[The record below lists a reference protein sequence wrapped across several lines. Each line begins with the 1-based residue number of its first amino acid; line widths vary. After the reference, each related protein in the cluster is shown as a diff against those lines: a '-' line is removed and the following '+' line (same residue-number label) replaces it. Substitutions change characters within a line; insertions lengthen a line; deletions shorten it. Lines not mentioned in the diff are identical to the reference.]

1 MEAMEPDF
9 KKIVREAKGLMS
21 EEDYRELYH
30 EAIKIGKGTIVEIG
44 PARGAGT
51 IVLGLAAR
59 QNSDIEHIITI
70 DSFQNSRS
78 IKSFDNIEEN
88 IEDLRNNLAAFDCGE
103 KVTIM
108 VAGHEDWEL
117 IRECPITMLVI
128 DADGA
133 LDRDFSN
140 YYNLLTPGARVFVDD
155 CEAKLNSHVRLYY
168 TRERTGYTDNPE
180 EDAGGYLEKISPL
193 GKECMTR
200 CFIDYLI
207 REGFLKVLSKGN
219 KAITFKKSEP
229 SLLFSE
235 TNLTEMQQIRERMKE
250 ELIAIRSKTM
260 RIAGR
265 LHPQLQEIQEK
276 TGCEEILVMKGVP
289 MDRDIRYY
297 PIYGIGKDGKRA
309 SDIGRI
315 YEKDIHKSSYGD
327 KQVLLLKT
335 RRLLK
340 KDKYALVI
348 SGLPDQESCSIPP
361 EWKRSLVSALDA
373 VETETQKLFK
383 SLELSS
389 L

>member
-1 MEAMEPDF
+1 
-9 KKIVREAKGLMS
+9 
-21 EEDYRELYH
+21 
-30 EAIKIGKGTIVEIG
+30 
-44 PARGAGT
+44 
-51 IVLGLAAR
+51 
-59 QNSDIEHIITI
+59 
-70 DSFQNSRS
+70 
-78 IKSFDNIEEN
+78 
-88 IEDLRNNLAAFDCGE
+88 
-103 KVTIM
+103 M

-155 CEAKLNSHVRLYY
+155 CEAKFNSHARLYY
-168 TRERTGYTDNPE
+168 TRERTGYSDNPE

-193 GKECMTR
+193 GKEYMTW

-207 REGFLKVLSKGN
+207 REGLLEVLSTRN
-219 KAITFKKSEP
+219 QTITCKKSEP

-250 ELIAIRSKTM
+250 KLIDIRSSTM
-260 RIAGR
+260 RISGR
-265 LHPQLQEIQEK
+265 LRPQLQEIQEK

-289 MDRDIRYY
+289 MDQDIRYF

-315 YEKDIHKSSYGD
+315 YEKDIHKSVYGD

-340 KDKYALVI
+340 RDKYALVI
-348 SGLPDQESCSIPP
+348 SGLPDQKPFCIPP
-361 EWKRSLVSALDA
+361 KRKRSLVSALDA